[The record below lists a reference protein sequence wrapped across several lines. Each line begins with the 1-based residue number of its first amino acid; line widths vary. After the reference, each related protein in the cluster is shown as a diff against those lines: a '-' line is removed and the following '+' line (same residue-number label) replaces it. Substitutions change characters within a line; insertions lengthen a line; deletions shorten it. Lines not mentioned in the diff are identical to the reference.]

1 MSIRIG
7 TKSQATM
14 SAMRHSAQ
22 NRAEEKKSFEKLSS
36 GKRINRAADDA
47 AALAIAEEMSAVLKG
62 LEQGMENVY
71 DGLSMVETA
80 EGGLAGTSDQLH
92 RMRELAVAASN
103 GTVSP
108 DQRDAMQAE
117 FDSLKSEISRTAES
131 TEFNGQ
137 KVLDGSAGEVD
148 IALGQAA
155 GGSTGAITMDFSNN
169 MDASSLGLDGAEL
182 SGNDGANARAALD
195 QIDSALAAV
204 NSQRAEFGASSNRLM
219 SANQGLAVAAE
230 NTYASRSRIMDT
242 DYAKETAALTR
253 QQILAKAG
261 DAVMVQ
267 GRMMPS
273 SVMNL
278 LK

>member
-7 TKSQATM
+7 TQSQSTL
-14 SAMRHSAQ
+14 SALRHSAQ
-22 NRAEEKKSFEKLSS
+22 NRLEEKKSFEKLSS
-36 GKRINRAADDA
+36 GKRVNRAADDA
-47 AALAIAEEMSAVLKG
+47 AALAIAEEMSAMLRG

-80 EGGLAGTSDQLH
+80 EAGLAGTSDQLH
-92 RMRELAVAASN
+92 RMRELAVGAAN
-103 GTVSP
+103 EVISP

-117 FDSLKSEISRTAES
+117 FASLSAEISRTADS
-131 TEFNGQ
+131 AEFNGQ
-137 KVLDGSAGEVD
+137 KILDGSTGEVD
-148 IALGQAA
+148 IALGQSS
-155 GGSTGAITMDFSNN
+155 GGIALDFSNN
-169 MDASSLGLDGAEL
+169 MDASSLGLDSVQL

-195 QIDSALAAV
+195 QIDEALAAV
-204 NSQRAEFGASSNRLM
+204 NSQRAEFGSSSNRLM

-253 QQILAKAG
+253 KQILAQAG